1 MVINFDV
8 FFRQSKEDRG
18 PEPFELYGNRH
29 TEAEFIHYVCGILD
43 QLLPALK
50 RDLYEDVDGQKFASG
65 SEPRPENSPLL
76 PGDVKVHRKANTSD
90 KDAIFVQK
98 YFNSK
103 DLNASSE
110 MNVEFEYSDF
120 AVINKSNGMVTES
133 RAYLSEQLN
142 FGEPIHTKDGDHVTM
157 LKIHLFSQVSLMEQI
172 NSLYFRKTES
182 EGIAFHLFVR
192 LFVPNSRAIENN
204 DNEFGWSPTN
214 SSQMSP
220 NNGSYSGEL
229 HNSTNS
235 SSLSVKRR
243 NRRAAEPIVISQT
256 AYEQTISLN
265 VDQVQDAW
273 SQASNLP
280 SLEEKFQL
288 FKKEVI
294 GVNVTGEG
302 RVSMEPYSQKIE
314 VGFYIKIGP
323 NDWEEIFHDIFQGK
337 DLTNGEVIKRE
348 FNLAKTIVSCCLRTA
363 VKPVLRGYA
372 WDPAKVCFKKVYSF
386 KENTQRK
393 VWDLLRTMSA

>member
-1 MVINFDV
+1 MSIINLNV
-8 FFRQSKEDRG
+8 FFRQSKEDKN
-18 PEPFELYGNRH
+18 PEPFELYGNLK
-29 TEAEFIHYVCGILD
+29 TEAEFIHYVYGILD

-50 RDLYEDVDGQKFASG
+50 RDLYEDVDGEKLASG
-65 SEPRPENSPLL
+65 SEPSPEKSPLL

-90 KDAIFVQK
+90 KDAVFIQK
-98 YFNSK
+98 SFNSK
-103 DLNASSE
+103 DLLNKSSE
-110 MNVEFEYSDF
+110 IDLDLEYSDF
-120 AVINKSNGMVTES
+120 ALINKSNGMVTES

-157 LKIHLFSQVSLMEQI
+157 MKIHLFSQVSLIDQT
-172 NSLYFRKTES
+172 NSFYFGKSES
-182 EGIAFHLFVR
+182 EGMSFHLFVK
-192 LFVPNSRAIENN
+192 LVVPKSRAVVNN

-220 NNGSYSGEL
+220 NNGSYHGEL

-243 NRRAAEPIVISQT
+243 NRRAAKRIIRQT
-256 AYEQTISLN
+256 ALQLPIQRSLI
-265 VDQVQDAW
+265 QFSMQDALN
-273 SQASNLP
+273 QAHTMP

-302 RVSMEPYSQKIE
+302 RVSLEPYSQKIE

-323 NDWEEIFHDIFQGK
+323 NDWENIIHRSYQGK
-337 DLTNGEVIKRE
+337 DLTSGEVKKWE
-348 FNLAKTIVSCCLRTA
+348 FNWEKTIVSCYLSTA
-363 VKPVLRGYA
+363 VKPVLSGHT
-372 WDPAKVCFKKVYSF
+372 WDP
-386 KENTQRK
+386 R
-393 VWDLLRTMSA
+393 

>member
-1 MVINFDV
+1 MS
-8 FFRQSKEDRG
+8 SKID
-18 PEPFELYGNRH
+18 
-29 TEAEFIHYVCGILD
+29 
-43 QLLPALK
+43 
-50 RDLYEDVDGQKFASG
+50 
-65 SEPRPENSPLL
+65 
-76 PGDVKVHRKANTSD
+76 
-90 KDAIFVQK
+90 
-98 YFNSK
+98 
-103 DLNASSE
+103 
-110 MNVEFEYSDF
+110 VEFEHSDF
-120 AVINKSNGMVTES
+120 ALINKSNGMVTES

-142 FGEPIHTKDGDHVTM
+142 FGEPIHTKDGDHVAM
-157 LKIHLFSQVSLMEQI
+157 LKIHLFSQVSLIDQI

-182 EGIAFHLFVR
+182 ENIAFHLFVR
-192 LFVPNSRAIENN
+192 LFVPNSRAVDNN
-204 DNEFGWSPTN
+204 GNEFGWSPTN
-214 SSQMSP
+214 SGQMSP
-220 NNGSYSGEL
+220 NNGFYSGEL

-235 SSLSVKRR
+235 SSLSVKHR

-265 VDQVQDAW
+265 IDQVQDAW

-337 DLTNGEVIKRE
+337 DLTNGGVIKRE

-372 WDPAKVCFKKVYSF
+372 WDPAKVCFIKVYSF